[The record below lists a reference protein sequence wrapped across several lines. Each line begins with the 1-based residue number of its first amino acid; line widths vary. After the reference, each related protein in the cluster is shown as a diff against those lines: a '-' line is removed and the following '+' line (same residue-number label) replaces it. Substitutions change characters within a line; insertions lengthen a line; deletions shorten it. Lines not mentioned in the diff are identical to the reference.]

1 MIWPQSVLLV
11 LLVSAKNARSTSFH
25 LSDADKDYLM
35 ELDEQLSYNL
45 FEYADKLEEKA
56 QHVQRIVKEIRQPL
70 KAAKGIEEEYLSN
83 PLHSFPLIRHLY
95 EDWGYLEEFMKRP
108 VGQDQKNFLKEKLQE
123 LPIYSEVVEATE
135 AIARIQHTYGLT
147 AFEMIN
153 GHIEGIQLNST
164 LTALDCFA
172 IAKYYLKSGK
182 IDAAADWLKNTKH
195 LMSEDNEEV
204 HEVLGLSVRE
214 VVMLLARCLTQLGQ
228 TDEAFNLLKSQPD
241 LAEKTP
247 DLMDLYMAQPKGSKN
262 LFPTWSKAYSAC
274 CRSSHTPN
282 PTRLLCRYNSTS
294 TPFLKIAPL
303 KMEEI
308 SLDPYVV
315 VYHDV
320 LAERAIAEV
329 LRLSETKVE
338 AVKVVQSPGTIRRE
352 NVRSALGF
360 WLPELG
366 EDINGP
372 NGPLYKHIQNIVRD
386 ITGFVIGNEQYY
398 QVLKYEFGGHYSPH
412 CDFFN
417 MSLQITREEGDR
429 IATVLFYLNDA
440 PHGGATVFPDLMVKV
455 PAQKGK
461 VLFWHNLRGETHD
474 FDVKTLH
481 GACPVFH
488 GTKLAM
494 AGWIYEYN
502 QMFLKPTLRQ
512 GDRPNAYT

>member
-45 FEYADKLEEKA
+45 FKYADKLEEKA

-95 EDWGYLEEFMKRP
+95 EDWGYLEKFMKRP
-108 VGQDQKNFLKEKLQE
+108 VGQDQINFLKEKLQE
-123 LPIYSEVVEATE
+123 LPNHSNLVAATE
-135 AIARIQHTYGLT
+135 SITRIQHTYGLT
-147 AFEMIN
+147 ALEMIN

-214 VVMLLARCLTQLGQ
+214 VVLLLARCLTQLGQ

-262 LFPTWSKAYSAC
+262 LFPTLSKAYSAC
-274 CRSSHTPN
+274 CRNSHTPI

-338 AVKVVQSPGTIRRE
+338 AANVVQPPGTIRRE

-360 WLPELG
+360 WMPELG

-386 ITGFVIGNEQYY
+386 ITGLIIWNGQRF
-398 QVLKYEFGGHYSPH
+398 QVLKYEFGGHHSPH
-412 CDFFN
+412 CDYFN
-417 MSLQITREEGDR
+417 MSLGMMPPEGDR

-474 FDVKTLH
+474 FDVNTLH

-512 GDRPNAYT
+512 GDRSNA

>member
-1 MIWPQSVLLV
+1 
-11 LLVSAKNARSTSFH
+11 
-25 LSDADKDYLM
+25 M

-45 FEYADKLEEKA
+45 FKYADKLEEKA

-95 EDWGYLEEFMKRP
+95 EDWGYLEKFMKRP
-108 VGQDQKNFLKEKLQE
+108 VGQ
-123 LPIYSEVVEATE
+123 
-135 AIARIQHTYGLT
+135 
-147 AFEMIN
+147 
-153 GHIEGIQLNST
+153 
-164 LTALDCFA
+164 ALDCFA

-214 VVMLLARCLTQLGQ
+214 VVLLLARCLTQLGQ

-262 LFPTWSKAYSAC
+262 LFPTLSKAYSAC
-274 CRSSHTPN
+274 CRNSHTPI

-338 AVKVVQSPGTIRRE
+338 AANVVQPPGTIRRE

-360 WLPELG
+360 WMPELG

-386 ITGFVIGNEQYY
+386 ITGLIIWNGQRF
-398 QVLKYEFGGHYSPH
+398 QVLKYEFGGHHSPH
-412 CDFFN
+412 CDYFN
-417 MSLQITREEGDR
+417 MSLGMMPPEGDR

-474 FDVKTLH
+474 FDVNTLH

-488 GTKLAM
+488 GTKLELY
-494 AGWIYEYN
+494 GS
-502 QMFLKPTLRQ
+502 
-512 GDRPNAYT
+512 GVDYTVPMWTQRHGRTMKLQSCLCPCCTS

>member
-1 MIWPQSVLLV
+1 
-11 LLVSAKNARSTSFH
+11 
-25 LSDADKDYLM
+25 
-35 ELDEQLSYNL
+35 
-45 FEYADKLEEKA
+45 
-56 QHVQRIVKEIRQPL
+56 RIVKEIRKPL

-83 PLHSFPLIRHLY
+83 PLHSFPLVRHLY
-95 EDWGYLEEFMKRP
+95 EDWGHLEEFIKRP
-108 VGQDQKNFLKEKLQE
+108 VGQDQINFLKENLQE
-123 LPIYSEVVEATE
+123 LPNQSNVVEATE
-135 AIARIQHTYGLT
+135 SISRIQQTYSLT
-147 AFEMIN
+147 ALEMIN

-164 LTALDCFA
+164 LTALDCFV

-195 LMSEDNEEV
+195 LMSKDNEEV
-204 HEVLGLSVRE
+204 HEVLGLSDRE
-214 VVMLLARCLTQLGQ
+214 VMLLLARCLTQSGQ

-241 LAEKTP
+241 LAQNAP
-247 DLMDLYMAQPKGSKN
+247 DLMDLYMAQPKVSKN
-262 LFPTWSKAYSAC
+262 LFPTLSKAYSAC
-274 CRSSHTPN
+274 CRSSHTPIG
-282 PTRLLCRYNSTS
+282 TRLLCRYNSTS

-320 LAERAIAEV
+320 LAERVIAEI

-338 AVKVVQSPGTIRRE
+338 PVIVQEAPGTIRRE
-352 NVRSALGF
+352 NIRSALGF
-360 WLPELG
+360 WLPERD

-372 NGPLYKHIQNIVRD
+372 NGPLYQHLQNIVRD
-386 ITGFVIGNEQYY
+386 ITGFVIRNEQHF
-398 QVLKYEFGGHYSPH
+398 QVLKYEFGAHYSPH
-412 CDFFN
+412 CDFLN
-417 MSLQITREEGDR
+417 VSLKKTREEGDR

-488 GTKLAM
+488 GTK
-494 AGWIYEYN
+494 
-502 QMFLKPTLRQ
+502 
-512 GDRPNAYT
+512 